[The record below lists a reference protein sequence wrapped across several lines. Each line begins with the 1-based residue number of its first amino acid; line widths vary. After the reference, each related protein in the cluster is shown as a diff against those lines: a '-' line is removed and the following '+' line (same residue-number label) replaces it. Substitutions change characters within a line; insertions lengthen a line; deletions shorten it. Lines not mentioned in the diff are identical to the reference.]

1 MAGDRSIGTPVTEAS
16 EQVYRTLVEHAN
28 DGIAVVQDERFVFGN
43 PSVIAMSGRTA
54 QEFVGLHISQVF
66 HPADLPAAIAR
77 YQARMR
83 GAPVENRYEI
93 RIRRPDGE
101 TRWVGI
107 SVVASQWNGRPAS
120 LGMVTDITARKDL
133 EDRLKDAL
141 AERETILQSTLIGIS
156 LAVNREHR
164 WVNRKLEELL
174 GWGPGELVGQSSRV
188 EFEDDAAWRAF
199 GEVAYPQ
206 LAAGRPY
213 RGEVR
218 LRRKDGSFAWLE
230 VCGTAVEPPDL
241 SRGTIWTYL
250 DISQRHEAEEAM
262 LAALEQQRQMN
273 ELLARFVSMTS
284 HEFRTPLAAI
294 FSSAQLL
301 RRYGTRLEDPDK
313 EDLYSSIEAG
323 VKRMTA
329 MLDNVL
335 EFGRAQ
341 TGRLEFAPRTLD
353 LRALCEDIV
362 EEQRRA
368 QQAAGTAQ
376 PGIILDWHLPV
387 CTARVDE
394 NIVRRIL
401 GNLLSNAVKYSPNG
415 ACVRLAVTRTDASL
429 KLVVEDEGIGIPA
442 EDLPRLFGTFHRAR
456 NVGAIAG
463 TGLGLAIVK
472 RAVDRHGGMIE
483 VVSTPG
489 RGSRFS
495 VALPLAPE

>member
-1 MAGDRSIGTPVTEAS
+1 MAGERSTLAPAAAASGEA
-16 EQVYRTLVEHAN
+16 YRMLVEHAN
-28 DGIAVVQDERFVFGN
+28 DGIAVVQDACFVFGN
-43 PSVIAMSGRTA
+43 PSVVAMSGRPA
-54 QEFVGLHISQVF
+54 EEFVGLHISQVF
-66 HPADLPAAIAR
+66 HPEDLAAAMAR
-77 YQARMR
+77 FEARMR
-83 GAPVENRYEI
+83 GEAVENRYEI

-107 SVVASQWNGRPAS
+107 SVVASEWNGRPAS

-133 EDRLKDAL
+133 ESRLEDAL
-141 AERETILQSTLIGIS
+141 AERETILQSALIGIS
-156 LAVNREHR
+156 LAVDREHR

-188 EFEDDAAWRAF
+188 EFEDDTAWRAF
-199 GEVAYPQ
+199 GDVAYPQ
-206 LAAGRPY
+206 LAAGQHY

-230 VCGTAVEPPDL
+230 VCGTAVDPPDL

-250 DISQRHEAEEAM
+250 DISQRHEAEEAT
-262 LAALEQQRQMN
+262 LAALEQQRQLN

-301 RRYGTRLEDPDK
+301 RRYGARLQEPEK
-313 EDLYSSIEAG
+313 EELYASIEAG

-341 TGRLEFAPRTLD
+341 TGRLEFAPRDLD
-353 LRALCEDIV
+353 LRTLCEDIV
-362 EEQRRA
+362 AEQRRA
-368 QQAAGTAQ
+368 QEAAAGAQ
-376 PGIILDWHLPV
+376 PVIEIDWRLPGSG
-387 CTARVDE
+387 ARVDE
-394 NIVRRIL
+394 SLVRRIL
-401 GNLLSNAVKYSPNG
+401 GNLLSNAVKYSPTG
-415 ACVRLAVTRTDASL
+415 GRVRLAVTRTDANL
-429 KLVVEDEGIGIPA
+429 RLVVEDEGIGIPA

-472 RAVDRHGGMIE
+472 RAVECHGGIIE
-483 VVSTPG
+483 VASTPG

-495 VALPLAPE
+495 VALPQSRE